1 MSKTFFIDFLI
12 PYVLV
17 AYIIF
22 DLNLSLSS
30 VTFAAILALPIS
42 LSYLLALNVNTKVYV
57 SLLIFL
63 ILSCLLGR
71 YYGLES
77 SESAFGAFGGL
88 LIYLMCLGSLVV
100 SLIFFLIARPIRM
113 FRLRGK

>member
-30 VTFAAILALPIS
+30 VTFAAILALPVS
-42 LSYLLALNVNTKVYV
+42 LSYLLALNTNTKVYLF
-57 SLLIFL
+57 LLIFL
-63 ILSCLLGR
+63 ILFCLFGR

-77 SESAFGAFGGL
+77 SESVLGAFGGL
-88 LIYLMCLGSLVV
+88 LVYFMCLGSLVV
-100 SLIFFLIARPIRM
+100 SLVVFLIARPIRM
-113 FRLRGK
+113 FRLRSK